1 MLQDKTRGLST
12 KFRKEIGVNINNQG
26 AKCLAQRK
34 KSDLRVQIEESFL
47 QEHITRVCP
56 DTRKKRGR

>member
-26 AKCLAQRK
+26 AKCLA
-34 KSDLRVQIEESFL
+34 
-47 QEHITRVCP
+47 
-56 DTRKKRGR
+56 